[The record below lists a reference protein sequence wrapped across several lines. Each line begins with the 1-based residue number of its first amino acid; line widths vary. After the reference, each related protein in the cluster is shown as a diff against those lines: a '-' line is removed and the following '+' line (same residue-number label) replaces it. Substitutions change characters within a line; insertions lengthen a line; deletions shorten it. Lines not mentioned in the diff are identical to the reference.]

1 MAGADKLSIIAD
13 ELARTGNNV
22 PATADDGSDE
32 WTVCSPAYEAAVK
45 ETIEGH
51 SWNFD
56 TQVATLV
63 RQNDSPDEV
72 YDDAYGKP
80 NQSLH
85 LIWVRLNGAP
95 VDYKIINDQV
105 CLSAGGAVV
114 TAKYVVDQGA
124 ANWPALFVKIIR
136 ARVRAAIYSGLH
148 EDPQTGMA
156 WEKLADGYMA
166 DARTRVDQESPKRA
180 PFNSRAVSARFMR
193 RPFIRSPASWG
204 GTDIPD

>member
-1 MAGADKLSIIAD
+1 MSDKLSIIAD
-13 ELARTGNNV
+13 ELAQTGNYI
-22 PATADDGSDE
+22 PAVADDGSDE
-32 WTVCSPAYEAAVK
+32 WTTCSPAFDTAVA
-45 ETIEGH
+45 ETIEAH

-63 RQNDSPDEV
+63 RQNDSPDDQ
-72 YDDAYGKP
+72 YDDAFAKP

-85 LIWVRLNGAP
+85 LIWVRVNGAP

-105 CLSAGGAVV
+105 CLSAGGAAV

-124 ANWPALFVKIIR
+124 ANWPALFTKVIR

-148 EDPQTGMA
+148 EDASTGLMWIKMA
-156 WEKLADGYMA
+156 DSALA

-180 PFNSRAVSARFMR
+180 PFNSRAVSARYMR
-193 RPFIRSPASWG
+193 RPFIRTPLGWS
-204 GTDIPD
+204 GTGEAD